1 MNQIWL
7 NAVRASGSGLWYAGL
22 TDLVAVYQPK
32 GAASLAAS
40 YVNLVNPGTYNAAP
54 GVAPTFSAATGWT
67 FNGTTQYLTT
77 GITPAITW
85 TVIARFANA
94 VASIGAVGAYN
105 AGSDNFFIRPAN
117 AAGNRTYSCGGE
129 RNIAG
134 TQTNCVMAM
143 AGKNCYLNGAS
154 DGTIGAGGSNTRPI
168 GLGSV
173 NSSAPIYYYSG
184 DIIAVAI
191 CSSTQ
196 TAGQIAAASAAVAL
210 I

>member
-1 MNQIWL
+1 MSTIYINSYLQ
-7 NAVRASGSGLWYAGL
+7 AAAWYAGL

-40 YVNLVNPGTYNAAP
+40 YVNLVNPGTYDAAP
-54 GVAPTFSAATGWT
+54 GVAPTFAGATGWT
-67 FNGTTQYLTT
+67 FNGTTQYLTS
-77 GITPAITW
+77 GVAPAITW

-94 VASIGAVGAYN
+94 VASIGGVGAYN

-117 AAGNRTYSCGGE
+117 GVGNRTYASGGE
-129 RNIAG
+129 RNVVGA
-134 TQTNCVMAM
+134 QTACVMAL
-143 AGKNCYLNGAS
+143 AGKNCYLNGVS
-154 DGTIGAGGSNTRPI
+154 DGTIGAGGSNTRAI

-173 NSSAPIYYYSG
+173 NASAPIYYYSG

-196 TAGQIAAASAAVAL
+196 SAGQIAAASAAVAAL
-210 I
+210 